1 MAGKIVLNEGQ
12 LDSAYLGFQATLV
25 LDSATRGLLDENIAG
40 GNTTYDNQL
49 YIYDSTF
56 ITYDGLAQWQ
66 SEATATL
73 GQIDSSASA
82 IVEKIANA
90 TSNLQGLSAQATEAI
105 GNFISGVAELGDL
118 NAFAIPTLTRF
129 ISAQSNLGGVSANAT
144 QSIDNPITANS
155 DLGGLQAE
163 ATSALAVSIS
173 GEATLGSLSASATS
187 TIPTPPTPEPAKYG
201 SNGYARPRKKKKEV
215 QTYFEPEIPVIKKT
229 EPARPVIKT
238 LTAKA
243 DTLAGIFDAS
253 AESQI
258 DFSILEDEAELLLL
272 I

>member
-1 MAGKIVLNEGQ
+1 MAGKIVLNSGT
-12 LDSAYLGFQATLV
+12 LDSNYLGFQATLV
-25 LDSATRGLLDENIAG
+25 LDSASRGLLDENIAG
-40 GNTTYDNQL
+40 GNVVYDNQL
-49 YIYDSTF
+49 YLYDSTF

-66 SEATATL
+66 SEANATL
-73 GQIDSSASA
+73 GQLDSSASA
-82 IVEKIANA
+82 IIKKIATA

-105 GNFISGVAELGDL
+105 GNFISGVAEFGDI

-129 ISAQSNLGGVSANAT
+129 ISAESNLQGLTASAT
-144 QSIDNPITANS
+144 ESIDNPITAS
-155 DLGGLQAE
+155 SELGGLQAQ
-163 ATSALAVSIS
+163 ANSALAIVVSA
-173 GEATLGSLSASATS
+173 EATLGAITANATS

-238 LTAKA
+238 VSVSA
-243 DTLAGIFDAS
+243 DTLAGIFDAN
-253 AESQI
+253 AQSQI